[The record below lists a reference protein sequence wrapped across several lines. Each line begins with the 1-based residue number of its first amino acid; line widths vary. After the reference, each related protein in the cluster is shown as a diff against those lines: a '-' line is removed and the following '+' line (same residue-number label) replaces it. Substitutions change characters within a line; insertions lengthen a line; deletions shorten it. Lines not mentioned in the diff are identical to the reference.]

1 MSGAEGA
8 RAAGG
13 NPRRS
18 FFQRQLEELGARFSI
33 LADGPLA
40 TDFGAAAAEREQ
52 ARQLGLCDLSSV
64 PRIGFKGANTAAW
77 LAGRGVALP
86 AQPHRLARIE
96 DGLLACRLSP
106 GEALLLTQPW
116 GSSRLIK
123 DLERAWSIE
132 SAGLYFPVPRRD
144 SHAWLALVGARV
156 PTMLAKIC
164 GIDFRPHKFA
174 DLTLAQTQVAR
185 TSAIVARADVECTGC
200 WHLLFDSASA
210 AYMWQVLIDAMS
222 EFDGRPVGCA
232 ALAPPGSTQ

>member
-1 MSGAEGA
+1 MSGAKGA
-8 RAAGG
+8 LAASG

-18 FFQRQLEELGARFSI
+18 FFQRQLEERGARFSI
-33 LADGPLA
+33 SEDGPLV
-40 TDFGAAAAEREQ
+40 TDFGATVAEREQ
-52 ARQLGLCDLSSV
+52 ARKLGLCDFSPL

-86 AQPHRLARIE
+86 SEPHRLTVIA

-106 GEALLLTQPW
+106 GEALLLSQPW
-116 GSSRLIK
+116 GSSGLIK

-132 SAGLYFPVPRRD
+132 SAGLCFPVPRRD

-156 PTMLAKIC
+156 PAMLAKIC
-164 GIDFRPHKFA
+164 GVDCRPHKFA
-174 DLTLAQTQVAR
+174 DLTLAQTLVAR
-185 TSAIVARADVECTGC
+185 TSAIVARADVGGIGC

-222 EFDGRPVGCA
+222 EFDGRTVGCA
-232 ALAPPGSTQ
+232 ALAPPGTAL